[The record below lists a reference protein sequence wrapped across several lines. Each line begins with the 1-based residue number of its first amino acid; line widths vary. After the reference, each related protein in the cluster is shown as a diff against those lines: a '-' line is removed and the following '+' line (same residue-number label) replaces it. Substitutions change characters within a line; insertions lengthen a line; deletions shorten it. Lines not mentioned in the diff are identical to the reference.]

1 MIRRNI
7 ALAVLLAAT
16 FTLLSCGATHN
27 MPGVGTDG
35 SMPGQSPSPS
45 PNPMPPMSHP
55 RPHP

>member
-1 MIRRNI
+1 MIHRNI
-7 ALAVLLAAT
+7 VLVILIIST

-27 MPGVGTDG
+27 MPSVGMG
-35 SMPGQSPSPS
+35 GNMPGQPSPS